1 MRLLLAED
9 EEDLSRALVA
19 VLKHNNY
26 SVDAVYDG
34 AEALDYIESSDNY
47 DGVILDIMMP
57 KMDGITVLKTIR
69 SHGNSVPVLMLTAK
83 AEIDDR
89 VEGLDSGADDYLTKP
104 FSMKELM
111 ARIRAMTRR
120 KADTTDSVL
129 TFGDITLDRSTY
141 ILTGPASINNTCSI
155 ENSGLHTDTNNMD
168 NGNQNSKIKENNTV
182 DGQVSENQ
190 SVGNQSAGN
199 QGVGNQSAG
208 NQGVGNQSAG
218 NQINGIRLA
227 NKEYQMLEML
237 MTNPGQ
243 IISADQFMDRIWG
256 YDSEAEQNV
265 VWVYISYLR
274 KKLVSVGSAA
284 QIKATR
290 GVGYSII

>member
-34 AEALDYIESSDNY
+34 AEALDYIENSENY

-104 FSMKELM
+104 FSMKELL

-129 TFGDITLDRSTY
+129 TFGDITLDRLTY
-141 ILTGPASINNTCSI
+141 MLTGPASIKNAGSI
-155 ENSGLHTDTNNMD
+155 ENNVLHTDANNED
-168 NGNQNSKIKENNTV
+168 NGNLTGKIKGDNTSN
-182 DGQVSENQ
+182 GQVS
-190 SVGNQSAGN
+190 GNQSAGN
-199 QGVGNQSAG
+199 PSIGTQNV
-208 NQGVGNQSAG
+208 
-218 NQINGIRLA
+218 GIRLA

-243 IISADQFMDRIWG
+243 IISVDQFMDRIWG

-274 KKLVSVGSAA
+274 KKLASVGSTA

-290 GVGYSII
+290 GVGYSIINE